1 MADAPEADAPEADA
15 AEADATGADAPEL
28 VAVGGAMVDRYYTLS
43 NLPEPDGGAFVHDSR
58 EGVGGVAANVA
69 SAAAALGREA
79 GIVTR
84 LGDDDRA
91 DVVERD
97 LRERGVDT
105 RRVRRGPEESTYS
118 LVFRADGERMVVT
131 GGKSCAA
138 LELRAADE
146 PYLRDAGVVAATAY
160 VPERAAAPL
169 VGMRER
175 GELTALSFDLSGPLD
190 ELEGR
195 GTSPETIDRAVA
207 ACDLFVAG
215 EVALAA
221 YLDHHNADDP
231 VAFLRERG
239 VERAAL
245 TRGADGATLLTPH
258 GIVEVEAVDV
268 DVVDPTGAG
277 DAFHAALAD
286 AWLLDGKPAR
296 EAGEFASAVAALNCT
311 GDGARGGLP
320 TREAAEALLD

>member
-1 MADAPEADAPEADA
+1 M
-15 AEADATGADAPEL
+15 ADAPEL
-28 VAVGGAMVDRYYTLS
+28 VTVGGAMVDHYYTLS
-43 NLPEPDGGAFVHDSR
+43 NLPEPDGGAFIRESR

-84 LGDDDRA
+84 LGDDERA
-91 DVVERD
+91 DTVERD
-97 LRERGVDT
+97 LREHGIDT
-105 RRVRRGPEESTYS
+105 RRVRRGTEASTYS
-118 LVFRADGERMVVT
+118 LVFRAGGERMVIT
-131 GGKSCAA
+131 GGRSCAA
-138 LELRAADE
+138 LELRADDE
-146 PYLRDAGVVAATAY
+146 PYLSDAGVVAATAY

-169 VGMRER
+169 VDLRES
-175 GELTALSFDLSGPLD
+175 GELAALSFDLSGPLA

-195 GTSPETIDRAVA
+195 GVTPETIDRAVA
-207 ACDLFVAG
+207 ACDLFIVG

-221 YLDHHNADDP
+221 YLDHHDADDP
-231 VAFLRERG
+231 VAFLREQG

-245 TRGADGATLLTPH
+245 TRGSEGATLLTPD
-258 GIVEVEAVDV
+258 GSVEIPAFDV

-286 AWLLDGKPAR
+286 AWLLDGKPPR
-296 EAGEFASAVAALNCT
+296 EAGRFAAAVAALNCT

-320 TREAAEALLD
+320 SREAVAALLD

>member
-1 MADAPEADAPEADA
+1 MADAPE
-15 AEADATGADAPEL
+15 ADAPEL

-43 NLPEPDGGAFVHDSR
+43 NLPEPDGGAYVRDSR

-84 LGDDDRA
+84 LGDDERA
-91 DVVERD
+91 EIVERD
-97 LRERGVDT
+97 LRERDIDT
-105 RRVRRGPEESTYS
+105 SRVRRGTEESTYS

-131 GGKSCAA
+131 GGGSCAA
-138 LELRAADE
+138 LDLRAADE

-175 GELTALSFDLSGPLD
+175 GELAALSFDLSGPLD

-195 GTSPETIDRAVA
+195 GMTPETIDDAVA
-207 ACDLFVAG
+207 ACDLFLAG

-221 YLDHHNADDP
+221 YLDHHDADDP

-245 TRGADGATLLTPH
+245 TRGSEGATLLTPD
-258 GIVEVEAVDV
+258 GVVEIPAFDV

-286 AWLLDGKPAR
+286 AWLLDGRPAG
-296 EAGEFASAVAALNCT
+296 EAGEFAAAVAALNCT

-320 TREAAEALLD
+320 SREAAEALRD